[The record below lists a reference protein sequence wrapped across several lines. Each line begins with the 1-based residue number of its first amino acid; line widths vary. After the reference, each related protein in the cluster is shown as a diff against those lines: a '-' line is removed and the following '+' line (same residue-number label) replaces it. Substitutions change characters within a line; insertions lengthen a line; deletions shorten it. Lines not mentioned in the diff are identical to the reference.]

1 MQEYLARRYAL
12 ALYEIGEQKDRIDS
26 ILEDLREIVDT
37 IYNNKEFQ
45 EVIKHPQIST
55 SRKKE
60 IFSNIYKGRIDD
72 ELLSFLILL
81 IEKERILYIDEIL
94 IEFERIHLEK
104 NNTVVAQVKTVVP
117 LTEDEKQRLKSRL
130 ESMYKKNIILNE
142 ELDAAIIGGVY
153 VRVGNDAIDGTI
165 KAKLDDMKKLMLK
178 REVR

>member
-12 ALYEIGEQKDRIDS
+12 ALYEISEQKNRVES
-26 ILEDLREIVDT
+26 ILQDLREIVDI
-37 IYNNKEFQ
+37 IYSNQEFQ
-45 EVIKHPQIST
+45 DVIKHPQIST

-60 IFSNIYKGRIDD
+60 IFSNVFKEKVDD

-94 IEFERIHLEK
+94 IEFERIHLER
-104 NNTVVAQVKTVVP
+104 NNTVVAQVKTVIP
-117 LTEDEKQRLKSRL
+117 LNEDERHRLKSKL
-130 ESMYKKNIILNE
+130 ESIYNKNIIINE

>member
-12 ALYEIGEQKDRIDS
+12 ALYEIGEQKNRVES
-26 ILEDLREIVDT
+26 ILQDLREIVDI

-45 EVIKHPQIST
+45 DVIKHPQIST

-60 IFSNIYKGRIDD
+60 IFSNVFKGKVDD

-117 LTEDEKQRLKSRL
+117 LIEDEKHKLKSKL
-130 ESMYKKNIILNE
+130 ESIYNKNIIMNE
-142 ELDAAIIGGVY
+142 ELDATIIGGVY
-153 VRVGNDAIDGTI
+153 VRVGNDVIDGTI

>member
-12 ALYEIGEQKDRIDS
+12 ALYEISEQKNRVES
-26 ILEDLREIVDT
+26 ILQDLREIVDI
-37 IYNNKEFQ
+37 IYNNQEFQ
-45 EVIKHPQIST
+45 DVIKHPQIST

-60 IFSNIYKGRIDD
+60 IFSNVFKEKVDD

-94 IEFERIHLEK
+94 IEFERIHLER
-104 NNTVVAQVKTVVP
+104 NNTVVAQVKTVIP
-117 LTEDEKQRLKSRL
+117 LNEDERHRLKSKL
-130 ESMYKKNIILNE
+130 ESIYNKNIIINE